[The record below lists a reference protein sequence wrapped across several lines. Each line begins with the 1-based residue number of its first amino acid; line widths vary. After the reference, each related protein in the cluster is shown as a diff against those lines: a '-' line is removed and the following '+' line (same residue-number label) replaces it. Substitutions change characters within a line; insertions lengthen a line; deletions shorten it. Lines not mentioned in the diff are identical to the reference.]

1 MDGSGKGPGGGPR
14 GPASFPAGPCLPRL
28 VLSQTGLIMLST
40 LNLGML
46 KTENKKRTKIGD
58 LQNAKAQKENTFGL
72 ATTGAAEKV
81 RGVPWAPSLPALSPA
96 VTLLRSLLPLISELS
111 PPPGPG
117 APTAPRVT
125 IGLSSTS
132 PRHVPSKRMNDAVC
146 YYPDH
151 LTHRCTIRE
160 YIRPFDGCSRYE
172 NQQM

>member
-1 MDGSGKGPGGGPR
+1 MTFKKWLKNNSPKRSTLDGSGKGPGGGPR
-14 GPASFPAGPCLPRL
+14 GPASFPAGSCLPRL

-46 KTENKKRTKIGD
+46 KTENKKRMKIGD
-58 LQNAKAQKENTFGL
+58 LQNGHHAKAQKENTLGL
-72 ATTGAAEKV
+72 ATTGVAEKV

-117 APTAPRVT
+117 APPAPRVT

-132 PRHVPSKRMNDAVC
+132 PRHVPTNA
-146 YYPDH
+146 
-151 LTHRCTIRE
+151 
-160 YIRPFDGCSRYE
+160 
-172 NQQM
+172 

>member
-1 MDGSGKGPGGGPR
+1 MTFKKWLKNNSPKRSTLDGSGKGPGGGPR

-58 LQNAKAQKENTFGL
+58 LQNAKAQKENTLGL
-72 ATTGAAEKV
+72 AT
-81 RGVPWAPSLPALSPA
+81 RGRQRRSAGSPGPPPSPRS
-96 VTLLRSLLPLISELS
+96 VLRSRCFVLFLPSYPS
-111 PPPGPG
+111 CPRHRGPG

-132 PRHVPSKRMNDAVC
+132 PRHVPTNA
-146 YYPDH
+146 
-151 LTHRCTIRE
+151 
-160 YIRPFDGCSRYE
+160 
-172 NQQM
+172 

>member
-46 KTENKKRTKIGD
+46 KMENKKRMKIGD
-58 LQNAKAQKENTFGL
+58 LQNGNHAKAQKENTLGL

-132 PRHVPSKRMNDAVC
+132 PRHVPTNA
-146 YYPDH
+146 
-151 LTHRCTIRE
+151 
-160 YIRPFDGCSRYE
+160 
-172 NQQM
+172 

>member
-1 MDGSGKGPGGGPR
+1 MFTSTRAQSNRPNYALNFESRYAKNGKQKKNENWRFTKRQGSEGKHTWSG
-14 GPASFPAGPCLPRL
+14 
-28 VLSQTGLIMLST
+28 
-40 LNLGML
+40 
-46 KTENKKRTKIGD
+46 NK
-58 LQNAKAQKENTFGL
+58 
-72 ATTGAAEKV
+72 GAAEKV

-160 YIRPFDGCSRYE
+160 YVRPFDGCSRYE